1 MEKPGK
7 HLARVRG
14 VDRPALDFDEFYGV
28 SSRRLLPALVLATG
42 DLQDAQDC
50 LQEAFARAAA
60 RWRTVRSCD
69 NPEAWVRRVAMNLAV
84 DGHRRR
90 RVRRRIAEQEGP
102 PAPAPAPGEA
112 AVDVVRAVAQLSSEQ
127 RQVVVLHHLLDL
139 PVAEVAREL
148 GRSENTVKTQ
158 LVRARA
164 RLVDLLSLAEQEQ
177 AR

>member
-1 MEKPGK
+1 VVKPGK
-7 HLARVRG
+7 PLARVRG
-14 VDRPALDFDEFYGV
+14 VSGPALNFDEFYGV
-28 SSRRLLPALVLATG
+28 SSQRLLPALVLATG

-50 LQEAFARAAA
+50 LQEAFARAAS

-90 RVRRRIAEQEGP
+90 GVRRRFAAQDR
-102 PAPAPAPGEA
+102 PALSVQAPGEA
-112 AVDVVRAVAQLSSEQ
+112 AVDVVRAVGQLPVEQ
-127 RQVVVLHHLLDL
+127 RQAVVLHHLLDL

-158 LVRARA
+158 LARARA
-164 RLVDLLSLAEQEQ
+164 RLAELLQVAEQEQ
-177 AR
+177 PR